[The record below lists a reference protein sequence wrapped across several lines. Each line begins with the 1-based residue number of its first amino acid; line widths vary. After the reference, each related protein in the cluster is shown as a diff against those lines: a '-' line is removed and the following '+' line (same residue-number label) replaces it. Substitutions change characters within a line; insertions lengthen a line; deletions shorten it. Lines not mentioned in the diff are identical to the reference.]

1 MKQPRIHFKTL
12 ATHFAVVGD
21 AARLRIL
28 CTLMH
33 DGEGSVSAIA
43 QRVRATVPVTS
54 HHLRVLEQHHIVV
67 RRKDGVH
74 RYYSLAS
81 NRTVQGLVQYICSQ
95 R

>member
-1 MKQPRIHFKTL
+1 MKQRIHLKTL

-33 DGEGSVSAIA
+33 DGECSVTEVA

-54 HHLRVLEQHHIVV
+54 HHLRVLAKHDIVTC
-67 RRKDGVH
+67 RRDGVH
-74 RYYSLAS
+74 RRYSLAS
-81 NRTVQGLVQYICSQ
+81 HRTVQSLVHYICSLT
-95 R
+95 